1 MYLPQFTYVSPSSL
15 EEALDILRENKGQT
29 APLAGGTDLLV
40 EMKEGNR
47 QPTGLMSLKNIKELH
62 QLKTTDE
69 LISIGGAVTISALE
83 NLKLGSVNPALT
95 DVIRELANPQI
106 RNRATVAG
114 NLCTAAACAD
124 FPPALLINKATVT
137 IAGKQGSRE
146 ISVKDFITGPRKTSI
161 QCDELVTRISFK
173 RLNSGSAYIKFGL
186 RKALNISIVGVAA
199 SIQMNKENIEKIN
212 VAVTAAS
219 PRPVYLDELSTQ
231 FTGSAPDQET
241 WKAVAEL
248 VAQSLNPISDLR
260 ASAEYRLQL
269 AKVGTVRALQLSY
282 QRWKE
287 FNSA

>member
-1 MYLPQFTYVSPSSL
+1 MYLPPFTYKSPASL
-15 EEALDILRENKGQT
+15 DEALDILRENQGQT

-47 QPTGLMSLKNIKELH
+47 RPTCLMSLKNIKELH
-62 QLKTTDE
+62 EVNTTDE

-83 NLKLGSVNPALT
+83 SLKLNSVNPALS

-124 FPPALLINKATVT
+124 FPPALLINEACVT
-137 IAGKQGSRE
+137 IAGKQGRRE
-146 ISVKDFITGPRKTSI
+146 ISVKDFITGPRETNM
-161 QCDELVTRISFK
+161 QCDELVVCIIFK
-173 RLNSGSAYIKFGL
+173 RVNPGSAYIKFGL
-186 RKALNISIVGVAA
+186 RKALNISIVGVAS
-199 SIQMNKENIEKIN
+199 SIQLNNGRIEKLQ

-231 FTGSAPDQET
+231 FAGSAPKLET

-248 VAQSLNPISDLR
+248 VAQPLSPISDLR

-269 AKVGTVRALQLSY
+269 ARVGTIRALQLSY

-287 FNSA
+287 FHRA